1 MFRVFLVDYEDDDD
15 IDDSGNEEEEEILN
29 LDEDDKSGI
38 NDGM

>member
-15 IDDSGNEEEEEILN
+15 TDDSGNEEEEEILN